1 MDPIAQAEEE
11 KRFKEEAELRE
22 LNETLMLDDT
32 YFSSRDLAFKGK
44 EVLPMGKHRKTVQ
57 TIAATLRFP
66 SPAQRRKS
74 ISIDL
79 YHQNTPEIDDD
90 LPDVDLNAKPRVFVS
105 SGPVNKKEPGKPSQS
120 LNIVIPPLTSL
131 PSQSYIDRI
140 LRKTSRKHLFVFTD
154 VILLATKK
162 EGVDMYDVT
171 QVLWVK
177 DLRLRY
183 TLCAESEDDK
193 FSFEFI
199 VNRTRTRPR
208 YTVTVLCENELS
220 WRQW

>member
-105 SGPVNKKEPGKPSQS
+105 SGPVNKKEPGKTTKS
-120 LNIVIPPLTSL
+120 LNILIPPLTSL
-131 PSQSYIDRI
+131 ISQYLLYRWDLTKNLTKASLCLHRRHFISNEEGR
-140 LRKTSRKHLFVFTD
+140 SRHV
-154 VILLATKK
+154 
-162 EGVDMYDVT
+162 
-171 QVLWVK
+171 
-177 DLRLRY
+177 
-183 TLCAESEDDK
+183 
-193 FSFEFI
+193 
-199 VNRTRTRPR
+199 
-208 YTVTVLCENELS
+208 
-220 WRQW
+220 